1 MSCLQK
7 YVTILKNKNLKVTP
21 QRLAILQYLE
31 THKTHPT
38 ADEIYKELKK
48 KNPSLS
54 KTTVYN
60 SLEVLKQNKIIQVLT
75 ICDSQHRYDIDHGIH
90 HHFLCTGCG
99 RIYDIEFRCPNMK
112 EIKAEI
118 QKSGH
123 RIKEIHGYFRGLCKE
138 CLKKGNN
145 NG

>member
-1 MSCLQK
+1 
-7 YVTILKNKNLKVTP
+7 
-21 QRLAILQYLE
+21 
-31 THKTHPT
+31 
-38 ADEIYKELKK
+38 
-48 KNPSLS
+48 
-54 KTTVYN
+54 
-60 SLEVLKQNKIIQVLT
+60 
-75 ICDSQHRYDIDHGIH
+75 
-90 HHFLCTGCG
+90 
-99 RIYDIEFRCPNMK
+99 MK